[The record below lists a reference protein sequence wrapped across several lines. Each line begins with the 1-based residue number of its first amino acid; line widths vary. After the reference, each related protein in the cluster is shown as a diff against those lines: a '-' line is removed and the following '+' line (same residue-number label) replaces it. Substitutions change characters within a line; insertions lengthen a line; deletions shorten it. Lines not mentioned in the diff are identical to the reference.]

1 MMTTDW
7 QKGGEKMKDFEERL
21 LEMLGGTEESPEE
34 AAERWAANHSLAIA
48 LDGVNNAIEHRFSHL
63 AAKRQIS
70 DDGDWMSE
78 FRETD
83 QVMNVLHTIRNML
96 YDARISSKDN

>member
-1 MMTTDW
+1 
-7 QKGGEKMKDFEERL
+7 MKNFEEQLR
-21 LEMLGGTEESPEE
+21 EMLGAGPEESPEE

-48 LDGVNNAIEHRFSHL
+48 LNGVNNAIEHRFNHL

-83 QVMNVLHTIRNML
+83 PVMNVLHTIRNML